1 MYKMRDLYDASI
13 KIKHAIC
20 AYQTLLLR
28 QKILGK
34 NLDLRKLSYF
44 IHDLTSTFTDEVIAI
59 LHDTST
65 ILELD
70 RMKII

>member
-1 MYKMRDLYDASI
+1 MRTPNFI
-13 KIKHAIC
+13 
-20 AYQTLLLR
+20 TETENPR
-28 QKILGK
+28 E

-44 IHDLTSTFTDEVIAI
+44 IHDLTSTFADEVTAI